1 MDENQKLK
9 KKKIQLKISGK
20 TASEMIIVLWKM
32 EIMLL

>member
-9 KKKIQLKISGK
+9 QKKIQLKIRGK

-32 EIMLL
+32 EIILL